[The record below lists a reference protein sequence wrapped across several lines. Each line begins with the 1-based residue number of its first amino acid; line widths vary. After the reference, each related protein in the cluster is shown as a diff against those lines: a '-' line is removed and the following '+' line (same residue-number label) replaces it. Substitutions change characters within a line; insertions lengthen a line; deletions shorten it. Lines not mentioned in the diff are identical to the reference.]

1 MTVVENVTA
10 KRTSDIR
17 EQGNSDGQ
25 RESRNFLRALCSYQC
40 VLLTTTAMG
49 AAAITEGAG
58 WLAMKRFGRAVMS
71 GVLLAG
77 MVAPVAA
84 SAQGPRP
91 GQYAGSYYGTVH
103 NDHQYARGY
112 GDRGYGNHVYRVDE
126 RYRNDGYRGG
136 YYVNSYR
143 NDGAYYYGDRYN
155 GVGPGTGAVIGGAA
169 GVVLGGLLG
178 GGKGAL
184 IGGAAGAGIGAVA
197 GAANKDAHDRRYYG
211 YGY

>member
-1 MTVVENVTA
+1 
-10 KRTSDIR
+10 
-17 EQGNSDGQ
+17 
-25 RESRNFLRALCSYQC
+25 
-40 VLLTTTAMG
+40 MG
-49 AAAITEGAG
+49 AAAILEGAG

-91 GQYAGSYYGTVH
+91 GQYASSYYG
-103 NDHQYARGY
+103 NG
-112 GDRGYGNHVYRVDE
+112 
-126 RYRNDGYRGG
+126 YRNDGYYYRDNGYRGG
-136 YYVNSYR
+136 YDSRYYR
-143 NDGAYYYGDRYN
+143 NDAYHYNRYN
-155 GVGPGTGAVIGGAA
+155 GVGPGTGAAIGGIA

-184 IGGAAGAGIGAVA
+184 IGGAAGAGIGAAA
-197 GAANKDAHDRRYYG
+197 GAANKNAHDRSYYG